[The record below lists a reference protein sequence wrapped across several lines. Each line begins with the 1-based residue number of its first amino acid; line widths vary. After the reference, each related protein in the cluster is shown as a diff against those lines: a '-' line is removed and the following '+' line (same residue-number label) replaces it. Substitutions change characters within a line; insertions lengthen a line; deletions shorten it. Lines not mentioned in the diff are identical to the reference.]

1 MESGIYVCV
10 CDGMLLMCV
19 LCVYVLLMDD
29 AVVLEKRSKGV
40 YKEEFLPVDKLWPQ
54 GKFPQDA

>member
-29 AVVLEKRSKGV
+29 AVGQNGSLTLFVCAMMCVCVCCRCMSFMMYV
-40 YKEEFLPVDKLWPQ
+40 
-54 GKFPQDA
+54 